1 MQDIFSFLAE
11 TISAYNNERF
21 LVLIFFVSIAYL
33 LYAEKDAKVRVVYVY
48 LVLALVLVFCCPLYV
63 WIGKKIDA
71 EIYYRVFWSLPIAV
85 LVCYGMTRAVAACRK
100 LLVRIVVCV
109 LAVVVICLNG
119 KFVYDDENTIHNQAS
134 NAYHIPQIV
143 IDVADALR
151 IEKYKPVAVLPA
163 ELLPFYRQYSA
174 DVFTPY
180 GRNILETRW
189 GFESAL
195 YDAMEADVY
204 QAEEIA
210 KRARESQCL
219 YVVLSSIKQQNGDLE
234 DYGFFYKEFVSGYYV
249 YVNYEIYEIMVDL
262 ELFTQEELTEMQ
274 NAMKQ

>member
-1 MQDIFSFLAE
+1 MQDIFSFLTE

-21 LVLIFFVSIAYL
+21 LILLFIVSMVYL
-33 LYAEKDAKVRVVYVY
+33 LYAEKDAKVRTVYLY

-71 EIYYRVFWSLPIAV
+71 EIYYRVFWALPVGV
-85 LVCYGMTRAVAACRK
+85 LVCYGMTRVVAACRK
-100 LLVRIVVCV
+100 LLSKIFVCI

-119 KFVYDDENTIHNQAS
+119 KFVYDDENTFHNQAS

-143 IDVADALR
+143 INVADALR
-151 IEKYKPVAVLPA
+151 MEKYKPVAVLPA

-174 DVFTPY
+174 DIFTPY

-189 GFESAL
+189 GFESEL

-204 QAEEIA
+204 DTAQIA
-210 KRARESQCL
+210 RLAREERCV
-219 YVVLSSIKQQNGDLE
+219 YIVLSGAKQQIGSLE
-234 DYGFFYKEFVSGYYV
+234 DEKFFLQEIVNGYY
-249 YVNYEIYEIMVDL
+249 YIYMDYYSYEVLRDQNLLGEN
-262 ELFTQEELTEMQ
+262 ELLPED
-274 NAMKQ
+274 K

>member
-1 MQDIFSFLAE
+1 MQDIFSFLTE

-21 LVLIFFVSIAYL
+21 LIVLFIVSMVYL
-33 LYAEKDAKVRVVYVY
+33 LYAEKDAKVRTVYLY

-71 EIYYRVFWSLPIAV
+71 EIYYRVFWSLPIGV
-85 LVCYGMTRAVAACRK
+85 LVCYGTVRAVAACRK
-100 LLVRIVVCV
+100 LLAKMVVCV

-119 KFVYDDENTIHNQAS
+119 KFVYDDENTFHNQAS

-143 IDVADALR
+143 INVADALR
-151 IEKYKPVAVLPA
+151 MEKYKPVAVLPA

-174 DVFTPY
+174 DIFTPY

-195 YDAMEADVY
+195 YDAMEAEVY
-204 QAEEIA
+204 DTKEIA
-210 KRARESQCL
+210 RLAREDRCV
-219 YVVLSSIKQQNGDLE
+219 YIVLSGAKQQIGSLE
-234 DYGFFYKEFVSGYYV
+234 DENFFLQEIVNGYY
-249 YVNYEIYEIMVDL
+249 YIYMDYYSYEVLRDQNLLGES
-262 ELFTQEELTEMQ
+262 ELLPED
-274 NAMKQ
+274 K

>member
-1 MQDIFSFLAE
+1 MQDIFSFLTE

-21 LVLIFFVSIAYL
+21 LILLFIVSMVYL
-33 LYAEKDAKVRVVYVY
+33 LYAEKDAKVRAVYLY

-71 EIYYRVFWSLPIAV
+71 EIYYRVFWSLPIGV
-85 LVCYGMTRAVAACRK
+85 LVCYGTVRAVAACQK
-100 LLVRIVVCV
+100 LLAKIVVCV

-119 KFVYDDENTIHNQAS
+119 KFVYDDENTFHNQAS

-143 IDVADALR
+143 INVADALR
-151 IEKYKPVAVLPA
+151 MEKYKPVAVLPA

-174 DVFTPY
+174 DIYTPY

-195 YDAMEADVY
+195 YDAMEAEVY
-204 QAEEIA
+204 DTKEIA
-210 KRARESQCL
+210 RLAREDRCV
-219 YVVLSSIKQQNGDLE
+219 YIVLSGAKQQIGSLE
-234 DYGFFYKEFVSGYYV
+234 DENFFLQEIVNGYY
-249 YVNYEIYEIMVDL
+249 YIYMDYYSYEVLRNQNLLGES
-262 ELFTQEELTEMQ
+262 ELLPED
-274 NAMKQ
+274 K

>member
-1 MQDIFSFLAE
+1 MQDIFSFLTE

-21 LVLIFFVSIAYL
+21 LILLFIVSMVYL
-33 LYAEKDAKVRVVYVY
+33 LYAEKDAKVRAVYLY

-71 EIYYRVFWSLPIAV
+71 EIYYRVFWSLPIGV
-85 LVCYGMTRAVAACRK
+85 LVCYGTVRAVVACQK
-100 LLVRIVVCV
+100 LLAKIVVCV

-119 KFVYDDENTIHNQAS
+119 KFVYDDENTFHNQAS

-143 IDVADALR
+143 INVADALR
-151 IEKYKPVAVLPA
+151 MEKYKPVAVLPA

-174 DVFTPY
+174 DIYTPY

-195 YDAMEADVY
+195 YDAMEAEVY
-204 QAEEIA
+204 DTKEIA
-210 KRARESQCL
+210 RLAREDRCV
-219 YVVLSSIKQQNGDLE
+219 YIVLSGAKQQIGSLE
-234 DYGFFYKEFVSGYYV
+234 DENFFLQEIVNGYY
-249 YVNYEIYEIMVDL
+249 YIYMDYYSYEVLRNQNLLGES
-262 ELFTQEELTEMQ
+262 ELLPED
-274 NAMKQ
+274 K

>member
-1 MQDIFSFLAE
+1 MQDIFSFLTE

-21 LVLIFFVSIAYL
+21 LILLFIVSMVYL
-33 LYAEKDAKVRVVYVY
+33 LYAEKDAKVRAVYLY

-71 EIYYRVFWSLPIAV
+71 EIYYRVFWSLPIGV
-85 LVCYGMTRAVAACRK
+85 LVCYGTVRAVAACQK
-100 LLVRIVVCV
+100 LLAKIVVCV

-119 KFVYDDENTIHNQAS
+119 KFVYDDENTFHNQAS

-143 IDVADALR
+143 INVADALR
-151 IEKYKPVAVLPA
+151 MEKYKPVAVLPA

-174 DVFTPY
+174 DIYTPY

-195 YDAMEADVY
+195 YDAMEAEVY
-204 QAEEIA
+204 DTKEIA
-210 KRARESQCL
+210 RLAREDRCV
-219 YVVLSSIKQQNGDLE
+219 YIVLSGAKQQIGSLE
-234 DYGFFYKEFVSGYYV
+234 DENFFLQEIVNGYY
-249 YVNYEIYEIMVDL
+249 YIYMDYYSYEVLRNQNLLGES
-262 ELFTQEELTEMQ
+262 ELLSED
-274 NAMKQ
+274 K